1 LKEYDTFVNHG
12 KNGKAPPGFKKIV
25 TFFIYAV
32 KHDGRHKSRL
42 VAGGHLTEV
51 PIESVNLGV
60 VTLKGLRL
68 IMFLAKLNHLE
79 IWATDVG
86 NAYLEAKTQEKV
98 YIIAGPEFGEL
109 EGHLLVVFKA
119 LYRLR
124 TSGLRWHERFAD
136 SLRDM
141 GFFTSKADSDI
152 SMQMNGQVYVYIA
165 VYVDDL
171 CIVAIDPKKIIDLL
185 TEKYS
190 YRLKGS
196 GPIKFHLG
204 CDYFRDSDG
213 ILCYAPKRYI
223 EKVITAYKGMF
234 GTNLKEETSTLV
246 KGDHPELAR

>member
-1 LKEYDTFVNHG
+1 
-12 KNGKAPPGFKKIV
+12 
-25 TFFIYAV
+25 
-32 KHDGRHKSRL
+32 
-42 VAGGHLTEV
+42 
-51 PIESVNLGV
+51 
-60 VTLKGLRL
+60 
-68 IMFLAKLNHLE
+68 MFLAELNHLE

-86 NAYLEAKTQEKV
+86 NAYLEAKTQEKG

-119 LYRLR
+119 LYGLR

-136 SLRDM
+136 TLRAM

-152 SMQMNGQVYVYIA
+152 WMRKNGQVYEYIA

-185 TEKYS
+185 TEKYI

-196 GPIKFHLG
+196 GPIEFHIG
-204 CDYFRDSDG
+204 CDYFRDSNG

-223 EKVITAYKGMF
+223 EKIHSLCLGPTQKKKC
-234 GTNLKEETSTLV
+234 LPL
-246 KGDHPELAR
+246 